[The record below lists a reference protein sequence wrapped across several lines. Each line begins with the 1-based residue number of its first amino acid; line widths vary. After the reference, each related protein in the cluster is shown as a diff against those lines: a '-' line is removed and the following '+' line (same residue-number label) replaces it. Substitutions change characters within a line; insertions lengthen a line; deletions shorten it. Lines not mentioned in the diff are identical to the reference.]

1 MPKKPSNN
9 RLDRLF
15 EDIKEEA
22 ALPSRKSSK
31 KKATG
36 ALKEVKPRPAKS
48 APAVQSLPASTS
60 KAHPLARTAVLP
72 SLEPATV
79 LQPGSAQA
87 PASMSLA
94 FQTGDKNWATLQVI
108 DEADRRRWGTNEQ
121 LLVRQVADQLSL
133 ALENAHLFQE
143 TRARAEELAVLNE
156 LAQRLAARLDVDQ
169 VMQEIYRGLGRLM
182 DVRNFYIGLYN
193 PEKNEVVF
201 PLNVSES
208 VVDQNITVIRAD
220 QGITG
225 HIIRTRAP
233 FLVKEN
239 LAAELAKIGIEP
251 VGDMAESW
259 LGVPL
264 MQGDEVLGVMGV
276 QSYSESHHYD
286 EHDRDL
292 MLAFAGQAAIAI
304 QNARLFQEAQH
315 RAEIA
320 RLTSDISAS
329 FVGVD
334 PLKVDAAI
342 QAALQ
347 RLGEFTGVD
356 RAYLFLFNPDGNT
369 MDNTHEWCAE
379 GITSHINDL
388 KKIPVET
395 FPYLMESLRR
405 FENFYVSRVVELPKE
420 ASAEKREFERESIKS
435 IVCAPL
441 GARDNLIGFIG
452 FDAVQNERVWSEDEL
467 NLLGLVG
474 SLFVTALNQ
483 KQTAEALR
491 KSEADLRSLFAS
503 MEDVVLVYDKDG
515 RYVRI
520 APTNPARLIR
530 PPDEL
535 LGKLVDEV
543 LPAQTA
549 AYFKDAIRRTLATG
563 ETVQIEYELPVEN
576 QKYWFLANLTKLDDD
591 HVFWVARDITE
602 RKKAE
607 EELTKFKLGIESSS
621 DAVFITS
628 TDGTILYANPAFEK
642 VYGYNPEEVI
652 GKNPR
657 IIKPGL
663 VPQEQYKYFWD
674 TLLSKRTVT
683 GEIINKSKD
692 GRLVPIAET
701 NSPITDAQG
710 NLLGFLAVHHDITER
725 KQAEEALQ
733 RRNTYLAASAEIG
746 RLVTSTLD
754 LNTLFSRTVN
764 LVRERFG
771 FYHAAIFIVEETGFN
786 AVLQEAT
793 GEAGAQMKAQK
804 HSLAVGSKSVVGE
817 VTNSGK
823 AVVVNDTATSA
834 IHKKNPLLPDTRA
847 EAGIPLRIGNRII
860 GALDI
865 QSKDANAFKEDDVAV
880 LQTLADQIAIA
891 IDNARSYELSLQAV
905 KEMREI
911 DRLKSQFLANMS
923 HELRTPLNSIIGFSR
938 VILKGI
944 DGPITDLQQ
953 QDLLAIHNSGQ
964 HLLGLI
970 NDILDLSRIEAG
982 KMELSFDEVNMR
994 DLINS
999 VMSTITGLIKDRPI
1013 KLERHIPDNL
1023 PTVRADTMRVRQVL
1037 INLLSNAAKF
1047 TDEGTVSVK
1056 AEVQQGPA
1064 GHPELLVSVTDT
1076 GSGIAPE
1083 DQGKL
1088 FQPFSQVDASSTRK
1102 TGGSGLG
1109 LSISHQLIQ
1118 MHGGRIGVQST
1129 PGQGSTFYFTLPL
1142 YRGKEDT
1149 STLQASK
1156 VILAVDDDPQVIG
1169 LYERYLQP
1177 QGYQVIAL
1185 SDPSKARER
1194 AAQLKPFA
1202 ITLDIMM
1209 PGYDGWRVLQDLKS
1223 DSETRDIPVVICSIV
1238 EEREKGFSLG
1248 AADYLIKPILED
1260 DLLNA
1265 LDRLNADGSIR
1276 EVLIID
1282 DDPNDLRLIEK
1293 ILKQAG
1299 RYKPRLAEGGRVG
1312 WEAITSRTPHAV
1324 ILDLFMPEMD
1334 GFIILE
1340 KMRSRVKLRDIPV
1353 IVMTSGEL
1361 SPEQQEQLK
1370 KFGQRLIQ
1378 KSALNEQDLLGT
1390 LERTLKRVGA

>member
-1 MPKKPSNN
+1 MPKKPSNK

-22 ALPSRKSSK
+22 ALPPRKSSK
-31 KKATG
+31 KKVTG
-36 ALKEVKPRPAKS
+36 ALKEVRPGPARSTQPVEVTPAPAPKPR
-48 APAVQSLPASTS
+48 T
-60 KAHPLARTAVLP
+60 LARTAVLP
-72 SLEPATV
+72 SLTPVTV

-94 FQTGDKNWATLQVI
+94 FQTGDKNWATLQVV
-108 DEADRRRWGTNEQ
+108 DETARRDWGTNEQ

-143 TRARAEELAVLNE
+143 TRSRAEELAVLNE
-156 LAQRLAARLDVDQ
+156 LAQRLASRLDVDQ

-193 PEKNEVVF
+193 PDKNEVVF
-201 PLNVSES
+201 PLNASES
-208 VVDQNITVIRAD
+208 VIDQEISVIRAD
-220 QGITG
+220 EGITG

-239 LAAELAKIGIEP
+239 LAAELLKIGVEP

-264 MQGDEVLGVMGV
+264 MQGDQVLGVMGV
-276 QSYSESHHYD
+276 QSYTESNRYD

-292 MLAFAGQAAIAI
+292 MMAFAGQAAIAI
-304 QNARLFQEAQH
+304 QNARLFDEIQRRNEQLATLNEIVTTASQSLDLKSILTNVLEKLFAALGFDAGMITIFNEKRGKLERAVRIGMPGEEPEDPAEGLDGSLCDLTFQTSRIYAISDLGRDAPVDVGPLLANGIKSYLGVPLKAKGATIGTLCIFRRVSGDIPESSVTLAQSIGNQIGFAIENARLFQETQR
-315 RAEIA
+315 RAEIE
-320 RLTSDISAS
+320 TFTGEISAA
-329 FVGVD
+329 FVGID
-334 PLKVDAAI
+334 PLEVDARI
-342 QAALQ
+342 QEALR
-347 RLGEFTGVD
+347 RLGEFIKVD
-356 RAYLFLFNPDGNT
+356 RAYLFLFSEDSRT
-369 MDNTHEWCAE
+369 MSNTHEWC
-379 GITSHINDL
+379 GPGVTSHINDL
-388 KKIPVET
+388 RNVPVDT
-395 FPYLMESLRR
+395 FPYLMKSLRR
-405 FENFYVSRVVELPKE
+405 FESFYVPRVADLPKE
-420 ASAEKREFERESIKS
+420 GAAEKQEFERESIKS
-435 IVCAPL
+435 IVCTPL
-441 GARDNLIGFIG
+441 GARESLIGFIG
-452 FDAVQNERVWSEDEL
+452 FDVVRNERVWSEDEL

-474 SLFVTALNQ
+474 GLFVTALNR

-530 PPDEL
+530 PPSEL
-535 LGKLVDEV
+535 LGKLVDQV
-543 LPAQTA
+543 LPAEMA
-549 AYFKDAIRRTLATG
+549 AYFKDAIRKTLATG
-563 ETVQIEYELPVEN
+563 QTTQIEYELPIEG
-576 QKYWFLANLTKLDDD
+576 QRFWFLANLTRLDND

-607 EELTKFKLGIESSS
+607 ESL
-621 DAVFITS
+621 
-628 TDGTILYANPAFEK
+628 
-642 VYGYNPEEVI
+642 
-652 GKNPR
+652 
-657 IIKPGL
+657 
-663 VPQEQYKYFWD
+663 
-674 TLLSKRTVT
+674 
-683 GEIINKSKD
+683 
-692 GRLVPIAET
+692 
-701 NSPITDAQG
+701 
-710 NLLGFLAVHHDITER
+710 H
-725 KQAEEALQ
+725 
-733 RRNTYLAASAEIG
+733 RRNEYLAASAEIG

-804 HSLAVGSKSVVGE
+804 HGLTVGSKSVIGE
-817 VTNSGK
+817 VTQSGK
-823 AVVVNDTATSA
+823 ALIVNDTAASPV
-834 IHKKNPLLPDTRA
+834 HKMNPLLPDTRA

-865 QSKDANAFKEDDVAV
+865 QSKDTNAFKEDDIAV

-911 DRLKSQFLANMS
+911 DRIKSQFLANMS

-999 VMSTITGLIKDRPI
+999 VMSTITGLVKDKPI
-1013 KLERHIPDNL
+1013 KLERSVPDDL

-1047 TDEGTVSVK
+1047 TDEGTVTVK

-1064 GHPELLVSVTDT
+1064 GHPELLVSVIDT

-1118 MHGGRIGVQST
+1118 MHGGRIGVQSA

-1142 YRGKEDT
+1142 YRGRDDA
-1149 STLQASK
+1149 STLQASR
-1156 VILAVDDDPQVIG
+1156 VILAIDDDPQVIG

-1185 SDPSKARER
+1185 SDPAKARER
-1194 AAQLKPFA
+1194 AAQLRPFA

-1209 PGYDGWRVLQDLKS
+1209 PGYDGWQVLQDLKS

-1238 EEREKGFSLG
+1238 EEREKGFSL
-1248 AADYLIKPILED
+1248 
-1260 DLLNA
+1260 
-1265 LDRLNADGSIR
+1265 
-1276 EVLIID
+1276 
-1282 DDPNDLRLIEK
+1282 
-1293 ILKQAG
+1293 
-1299 RYKPRLAEGGRVG
+1299 
-1312 WEAITSRTPHAV
+1312 
-1324 ILDLFMPEMD
+1324 
-1334 GFIILE
+1334 
-1340 KMRSRVKLRDIPV
+1340 
-1353 IVMTSGEL
+1353 
-1361 SPEQQEQLK
+1361 
-1370 KFGQRLIQ
+1370 
-1378 KSALNEQDLLGT
+1378 
-1390 LERTLKRVGA
+1390 

>member
-1 MPKKPSNN
+1 MPKKPSNK

-22 ALPSRKSSK
+22 ALPPRKSSK
-31 KKATG
+31 KKVTG
-36 ALKEVKPRPAKS
+36 ALKEVRPGPARSTQPVEVTPAPAPKPR
-48 APAVQSLPASTS
+48 T
-60 KAHPLARTAVLP
+60 LARTAVLP
-72 SLEPATV
+72 SLTPVTV

-94 FQTGDKNWATLQVI
+94 FQTGDKNWATLQVV
-108 DEADRRRWGTNEQ
+108 DETARRDWGTNEQ

-143 TRARAEELAVLNE
+143 TRSRAEELAVLNE
-156 LAQRLAARLDVDQ
+156 LAQRLASRLDVDQ

-193 PEKNEVVF
+193 PDKNEVVF
-201 PLNVSES
+201 PLNASES
-208 VVDQNITVIRAD
+208 VIDQEISVIRAD
-220 QGITG
+220 EGITG

-239 LAAELAKIGIEP
+239 LAAELLKIGVEP

-264 MQGDEVLGVMGV
+264 MQGDQVLGVMGV
-276 QSYSESHHYD
+276 QSYTESNRYD

-292 MLAFAGQAAIAI
+292 MMAFAGQAAIAI
-304 QNARLFQEAQH
+304 QNARLFQETQR
-315 RAEIA
+315 RAEVEK
-320 RLTSDISAS
+320 LTGDISAS
-329 FVGVD
+329 FVGID
-334 PLKVDAAI
+334 PLKVDAGI
-342 QAALQ
+342 QQALQ
-347 RLGEFTGVD
+347 RLGEFIGID
-356 RAYLFLFNPDGNT
+356 RAYLFLFNADGRT
-369 MDNTHEWCAE
+369 MDNTHEWCNA
-379 GITSHINDL
+379 GIASHINDL
-388 KKIPVET
+388 KNVALDT
-395 FPYLMESLRR
+395 FPYLLKSLRK
-405 FENFYVSRVVELPKE
+405 FENFHVPRVAELPKD
-420 ASAEKREFERESIKS
+420 ASAEKQEFERESIKS
-435 IVCAPL
+435 IACVPL
-441 GARDNLIGFIG
+441 GSRDNLIGFIG
-452 FDAVQNERVWSEDEL
+452 LDAVRNERVWSEDEL

-474 SLFVTALNQ
+474 GLFVTALNR

-530 PPDEL
+530 PPSEL
-535 LGKLVDEV
+535 LGKLVDQV
-543 LPAQTA
+543 LPAEMA
-549 AYFKDAIRRTLATG
+549 AYFKDAIRKTLATG
-563 ETVQIEYELPVEN
+563 QTTQIEYELPIEG
-576 QKYWFLANLTKLDDD
+576 QRFWFLANLTRLDND

-607 EELTKFKLGIESSS
+607 ESL
-621 DAVFITS
+621 
-628 TDGTILYANPAFEK
+628 
-642 VYGYNPEEVI
+642 
-652 GKNPR
+652 
-657 IIKPGL
+657 
-663 VPQEQYKYFWD
+663 
-674 TLLSKRTVT
+674 
-683 GEIINKSKD
+683 
-692 GRLVPIAET
+692 
-701 NSPITDAQG
+701 
-710 NLLGFLAVHHDITER
+710 H
-725 KQAEEALQ
+725 
-733 RRNTYLAASAEIG
+733 RRNEYLAASAEIG

-804 HSLAVGSKSVVGE
+804 HGLTVGSKSVIGE
-817 VTNSGK
+817 VTQSGK
-823 AVVVNDTATSA
+823 ALIVNDTAASPV
-834 IHKKNPLLPDTRA
+834 HKMNPLLPDTRA

-865 QSKDANAFKEDDVAV
+865 QSKDTNAFKEDDIAV

-911 DRLKSQFLANMS
+911 DRIKSQFLANMS

-999 VMSTITGLIKDRPI
+999 VMSTITGLVKDKPI
-1013 KLERHIPDNL
+1013 KLERSVPDDL

-1047 TDEGTVSVK
+1047 TDEGTVTVK

-1064 GHPELLVSVTDT
+1064 GHPELLVSVIDT

-1118 MHGGRIGVQST
+1118 MHGGRIGVQSA

-1142 YRGKEDT
+1142 YRGRDDA
-1149 STLQASK
+1149 STLQASR
-1156 VILAVDDDPQVIG
+1156 VILAIDDDPQVIG

-1185 SDPSKARER
+1185 SDPAKARER
-1194 AAQLKPFA
+1194 AAQLRPFA

-1209 PGYDGWRVLQDLKS
+1209 PGYDGWQVLQDLKS

-1334 GFIILE
+1334 GFSILE
-1340 KMRSRVKLRDIPV
+1340 KMRSRIKLREIPV